1 LGQSHNSKITV
12 FFNGNSELPIVVI
25 DRERG
30 QGRIGGSAKEQ
41 KCNRSLSCCHGSS
54 ALYSV
59 RSRCGIF
66 IKLLPFLKCC
76 AKIHSCQ
83 GTRTL
88 YLSIKSKKN
97 CLLFSKRKDYSL
109 LFFSALPHQAKCIN
123 GAISTWRLFL
133 ITPLICLAIT
143 NRIIGLLHTDNIDVI
158 DLKRASPLIKFS
170 VAKNGII
177 IYEKKQGIFS
187 EFSSLAF
194 RMYIDTKKLRDAQEK
209 AIKYFLDARGLS

>member
-1 LGQSHNSKITV
+1 M
-12 FFNGNSELPIVVI
+12 
-25 DRERG
+25 
-30 QGRIGGSAKEQ
+30 
-41 KCNRSLSCCHGSS
+41 
-54 ALYSV
+54 
-59 RSRCGIF
+59 
-66 IKLLPFLKCC
+66 
-76 AKIHSCQ
+76 
-83 GTRTL
+83 
-88 YLSIKSKKN
+88 
-97 CLLFSKRKDYSL
+97 
-109 LFFSALPHQAKCIN
+109 
-123 GAISTWRLFL
+123 
-133 ITPLICLAIT
+133 AIT